1 MEVKTYQVGQIG
13 TNCYF
18 VGDEAS
24 KKGCMIDPGDEAE
37 NLIRLWG
44 AFGYE
49 LSAILVTHGHFDH
62 TTALAAVAAAFP
74 NVPVYIRREDVCDG
88 GRPEF
93 WQCAHVSGMHYV
105 KDGDT
110 IAVGNLI
117 FTVIETPGHTPG
129 GAVCKTAGALF
140 TGDTLFAGSC
150 GRVDVPGSDWGPL
163 GPSRRRLAALAGDTP
178 GSPGPEWSTTL
189 SRERAGNPYIR
200 SARQLGNA

>member
-62 TTALAAVAAAFP
+62 TTALAAVARHP
-74 NVPVYIRREDVCDG
+74 GLYPPRRRVR
-88 GRPEF
+88 GRP
-93 WQCAHVSGMHYV
+93 AG
-105 KDGDT
+105 
-110 IAVGNLI
+110 ILAVR
-117 FTVIETPGHTPG
+117 P
-129 GAVCKTAGALF
+129 CKRHAL
-140 TGDTLFAGSC
+140 C
-150 GRVDVPGSDWGPL
+150 Q
-163 GPSRRRLAALAGDTP
+163 RR
-178 GSPGPEWSTTL
+178 
-189 SRERAGNPYIR
+189 
-200 SARQLGNA
+200 

>member
-74 NVPVYIRREDVCDG
+74 ATPVYIRREDVCEG

-93 WQCAHVSGMHYV
+93 WQCAHVSGMRYV

-117 FTVIETPGHTPG
+117 FTVPHPRRRCIQNRRR
-129 GAVCKTAGALF
+129 AVHRRHPVCRQLRPRGF
-140 TGDTLFAGSC
+140 S
-150 GRVDVPGSDWGPL
+150 RQRL
-163 GPSRRRLAALAGDTP
+163 GPDVRLPAPSGCTGRRLYR
-178 GSPGPEWSTTL
+178 L
-189 SRERAGNPYIR
+189 SRP
-200 SARQLGNA
+200 

>member
-1 MEVKTYQVGQIG
+1 MTLTKKEDETREVKTYQVGQIG

-74 NVPVYIRREDVCDG
+74 ATPVYIRREDVCEG

-93 WQCAHVSGMHYV
+93 WQCAHVSGMRYV

-110 IAVGNLI
+110 IAVA
-117 FTVIETPGHTPG
+117 T
-129 GAVCKTAGALF
+129 
-140 TGDTLFAGSC
+140 
-150 GRVDVPGSDWGPL
+150 
-163 GPSRRRLAALAGDTP
+163 
-178 GSPGPEWSTTL
+178 
-189 SRERAGNPYIR
+189 
-200 SARQLGNA
+200 

>member
-1 MEVKTYQVGQIG
+1 MSCNGPV
-13 TNCYF
+13 
-18 VGDEAS
+18 
-24 KKGCMIDPGDEAE
+24 
-37 NLIRLWG
+37 
-44 AFGYE
+44 
-49 LSAILVTHGHFDH
+49 HGHFDH

-74 NVPVYIRREDVCDG
+74 ATPVYIRREDVCED

-93 WQCAHVSGMHYV
+93 WQCAHVSGMRYV

-129 GAVCKTAGALF
+129 GAVFKTTGALF

-150 GRVDVPGSDWGPL
+150 GRVDFPGSDWGQMCASL
-163 GPSRRRLAALAGDTP
+163 RRLDALEGDYTVYP
-178 GSPGPEWSTTL
+178 GHEWSTTL

-200 SARQLGNA
+200 SARQLGNI

>member
-74 NVPVYIRREDVCDG
+74 ATPVYIRREDVCEG
-88 GRPEF
+88 GRRN
-93 WQCAHVSGMHYV
+93 SG
-105 KDGDT
+105 
-110 IAVGNLI
+110 
-117 FTVIETPGHTPG
+117 
-129 GAVCKTAGALF
+129 
-140 TGDTLFAGSC
+140 
-150 GRVDVPGSDWGPL
+150 
-163 GPSRRRLAALAGDTP
+163 
-178 GSPGPEWSTTL
+178 
-189 SRERAGNPYIR
+189 
-200 SARQLGNA
+200 SAPM